1 MLLLC
6 TITAD
11 SDQWEE
17 LSVTKVEALDS
28 GDASGSSSSGVA
40 GNSAKTDA

>member
-1 MLLLC
+1 MCVGVVLYA
-6 TITAD
+6 AD

-28 GDASGSSSSGVA
+28 ETSASGG
-40 GNSAKTDA
+40 AKAEA